1 MLRTDF
7 HYDLPKAQIA
17 THPCEERSGSRLLR
31 VNPKLEQIVDSRFTE
46 LPGLLNAGDLLV
58 FNDTRV
64 IPARL
69 WGHKDSGGKVE
80 VLVGRITGTR
90 QVLAHVR
97 ASKSPQPGSRLLLE
111 SGITAQVIERVE
123 ELFRI

>member
-7 HYDLPKAQIA
+7 HYDLPEAQIA
-17 THPCEERSGSRLLR
+17 IHPCAKRSGSRLLR
-31 VNPKLEQIVDSRFTE
+31 VNPDGEQTIDGQFAE
-46 LPGLLNAGDLLV
+46 FPGLLNAGDLLV

-69 WGHKDSGGKVE
+69 WGHKDTGGKVE
-80 VLVGRITGTR
+80 VLVERITGPQ

-97 ASKSPQPGSRLLLE
+97 ASK
-111 SGITAQVIERVE
+111 
-123 ELFRI
+123 